1 MIRGALF
8 DADGT
13 LLDSLALWEDL
24 GARYLARRGVSAPP
38 SLDEILSPL
47 TLAESSVYLCE
58 RFSLPDAPK
67 SVERE
72 LREMLSDGYRR
83 TVPLRPGV
91 RGFLERLSARGV
103 PMAVVS
109 AGDGE
114 LLEAAFG
121 RLDVRRYFRAV
132 LTCDV
137 VGAGKRVPS
146 VYFAAAALLGAEA
159 RDVYVFE
166 DDPNA
171 LRCAMTAGFRGVSVG
186 EPTHGAFRLPDF
198 RDAEAFFRLIG
209 G

>member
-1 MIRGALF
+1 MMRGALF

-24 GARYLARRGVSAPP
+24 GARYLARHGVSAPP

-91 RGFLERLSARGV
+91 RAFLERLSARGV

-114 LLEAAFG
+114 LLEAAFE
-121 RLDVRRYFRAV
+121 RLGVRAYFRAV
-132 LTCDV
+132 LTCDG

-146 VYFAAAALLGAEA
+146 VYLTAAGLLGAE
-159 RDVYVFE
+159 VHETYVFE
-166 DDPNA
+166 DEPNA

-186 EPTHGAFRLPDF
+186 EPTRGALWFPDF
-198 RDAEAFFRLIG
+198 RDAEPFFRRIG